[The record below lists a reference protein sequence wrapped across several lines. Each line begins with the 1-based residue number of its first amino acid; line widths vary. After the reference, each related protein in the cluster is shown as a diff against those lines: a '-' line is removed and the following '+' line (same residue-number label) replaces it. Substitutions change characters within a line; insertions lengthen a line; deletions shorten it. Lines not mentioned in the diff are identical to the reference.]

1 MHMAM
6 TGQSVLSE
14 GILARCAERAATYD
28 RDNRFFSEDFGEL
41 RAARYL
47 LLAVPQELGGYGMPL
62 AQVSQEQRRFA
73 YHAPATALGVNM
85 HL

>member
-1 MHMAM
+1 MDM

-28 RDNRFFSEDFGEL
+28 LDNRFFSGDFEEL

-47 LLAVPQELGGYGMPL
+47 LLAVPKELGGYGVDRSTP
-62 AQVSQEQRRFA
+62 
-73 YHAPATALGVNM
+73 
-85 HL
+85 